1 MKKRPKKLCKEST
14 KQKAGSLGTS
24 PPKKNQKNKIDSPLA
39 NLTKMRREENQNQKQ
54 KRGDNNKHQGNPGN
68 H

>member
-24 PPKKNQKNKIDSPLA
+24 PPKKKPK
-39 NLTKMRREENQNQKQ
+39 KQ
-54 KRGDNNKHQGNPGN
+54 D
-68 H
+68 